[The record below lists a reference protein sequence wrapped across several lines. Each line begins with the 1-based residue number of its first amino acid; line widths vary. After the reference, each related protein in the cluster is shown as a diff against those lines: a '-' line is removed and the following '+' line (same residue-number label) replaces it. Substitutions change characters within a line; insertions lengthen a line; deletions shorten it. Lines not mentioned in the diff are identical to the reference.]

1 MRDLRTLALTLVL
14 QVAFLLTPAMGWPR
28 AQAQDQEATVPLVA
42 SHREGVTLT
51 WTPPPYRITSVRVD
65 GLTYSRIEMEGV
77 LPAGMPGTPQLPLYS
92 ALIGLPPEATAR
104 LEVLQLE
111 VERVHLPYP
120 PLPVAPPRLPPHME
134 GALRDERLQRDD
146 TIYASDAFYPEE
158 AIALSPPATVRG
170 HRVVAL
176 RVYPLRV
183 NPMRRELEVIRH
195 VQLAVRF
202 SRAAPQ
208 DGLSG
213 QSSVNDPVRQALAG
227 VLLNPEAAGW
237 MESPVPRAEGKQAP
251 QPATVGA
258 QASSGQIKVLVG
270 EPGLYVLSFSALQA
284 AGVPVG
290 SINPTTFRMTHGYPR
305 QEVAIRVES
314 ARILFYAM
322 PAPSRYTDKDA
333 YFLSYGG
340 AAGLRM
346 TTRSGNPAG
355 LSEGIARRTVVVEQN
370 HYYDSHYAA
379 RDGDRWYWDKLQ
391 RPDRA
396 SASYAIPLD
405 APRTDTSATLT
416 VWLRGYTNPPANPD
430 HHVRFTFNGNLL
442 GEQTWDGTKAITA
455 TFSVPGSWLRAGDN
469 QVGLSLPGLSGV
481 TVEGSWLDA
490 IALRYATQHVSG
502 QVAVQGESGRKRYVF
517 TLNNPG
523 SHRIYLP
530 LIRKAAGAAATQE
543 SQESEVA
550 QATASAVA
558 IYDITQPLQP
568 KIVTDFVW
576 DGSTLIVGD
585 AETSPAEYLIVPA
598 GHEKTPLAL
607 RPVKTVSTPPGG
619 ADYIVITHPN
629 FRTAAEHLASQ
640 RARQGLRTAVVDV
653 EAVYDTFGPGRLDPQ
668 AIRNFLAYAYSNW
681 PRPAPYYVVLLGDGS
696 YDFKNYSGYDSPT
709 YVPPFLAD
717 VDPWWGETAA
727 DNRLVTL
734 ERDDALPDMLIG
746 RLPVNTSAE
755 ASAVVDKIIAY
766 EAKAVE
772 PWFLQQ
778 LIVADN
784 PDDAGNFHDEGDD
797 AYTYA
802 DTPFS
807 PVRLYYSRS
816 ATQPYMYS
824 DPNALK
830 SDLLRYFNGGVGLVT
845 YFGHSSWHQWAVENL
860 FHINDVA
867 RLNNRTRLPLA
878 LEMTCFTAFF
888 HHPQH
893 ATLDE
898 SLVRRAQG
906 GVVAAWGSTG
916 LGVTVGHSRLH
927 LGFYTAVRAGHGGAR
942 LGSGTLAGKLE
953 VWSSGVDLDLL
964 DTFTLLGDPATIVRF
979 NDLPEFQRIFLPVV
993 RR

>member
-1 MRDLRTLALTLVL
+1 M
-14 QVAFLLTPAMGWPR
+14 
-28 AQAQDQEATVPLVA
+28 
-42 SHREGVTLT
+42 
-51 WTPPPYRITSVRVD
+51 
-65 GLTYSRIEMEGV
+65 TYSRVEMEGV
-77 LPAGMPGTPQLPLYS
+77 PPAGMPGTPQLPLYS
-92 ALIGLPPEATAR
+92 ALIGLPPAATAR

-120 PLPVAPPRLPPHME
+120 PLPVAPPHLSPHME
-134 GALRDERLQRDD
+134 GAPRDERLRRDD
-146 TIYASDAFYPEE
+146 TIYASDAFYPGE
-158 AIALSPPATVRG
+158 AIALSSPATVRG

-183 NPMRRELEVIRH
+183 NPMRGELEVIRH

-202 SRAAPQ
+202 SRAAPE

-237 MESPVPRAEGKQAP
+237 MESPVPRTEDKQSP
-251 QPATVGA
+251 QPETVRA

-270 EPGLYVLSFSALQA
+270 EPGLYALSFNALQA
-284 AGVPVG
+284 AGVPVE

-305 QEVAIRVES
+305 QEIAIRIEGT
-314 ARILFYAM
+314 RILFYAV
-322 PAPSRYTDKDA
+322 PASSRYTDKDA

-340 AAGLRM
+340 TEGLRM
-346 TTRSGNPAG
+346 STRSGNPAG
-355 LSEGIARRTVVVEQN
+355 LPEGIAHRTVVVEQN

-379 RDGDRWYWDKLQ
+379 RDGDHWYWDKLQ

-396 SASYAIPLD
+396 SAGYAIPLD

-416 VWLRGYTNPPANPD
+416 VWLHGYTDPSANPD
-430 HHVRFTFNGNLL
+430 HHVRFTFNGSTV
-442 GEQTWDGTKAITA
+442 GEQTWDGARAITA

-469 QVGLSLPGLSGV
+469 QVGLSLPGLNGV

-490 IALRYATQHVSG
+490 IALRYATRHVSG
-502 QVAVQGESGRKRYVF
+502 QVAVQGETGRKRYVF
-517 TLNNPG
+517 TLSDPG

-530 LIRKAAGAAATQE
+530 LIQRAAGAAAAQE

-558 IYDITQPLQP
+558 VYDITQPLQP
-568 KIVTDFVW
+568 KIVTDFAW

-585 AETSPAEYLIVPA
+585 AEALPAEYLIVPA

-607 RPVKTVSTPPGG
+607 QPVKTVSTPSGG

-653 EAVYDTFGPGRLDPQ
+653 EAVYDIFGTGRLDPQ
-668 AIRNFLAYAYSNW
+668 AIRNFLAYAYNNW

-696 YDFKNYSGYDSPT
+696 YDFKNYSGYDPPT

-734 ERDDALPDMLIG
+734 EGDDALPDMLIG

-755 ASAVVDKIIAY
+755 ASAMVDKIIAY

-784 PDDAGNFHDEGDD
+784 PDDAGNFHAEGDQ

-802 DTPFS
+802 GTPFS
-807 PVRLYYSRS
+807 PVRLYYSQS

-830 SDLLRYFNGGVGLVT
+830 NDLLRHLNDGVGLVT

-867 RLNNRTRLPLA
+867 RLNNQTRLPLA

-888 HHPQH
+888 HHPQY

-927 LGFYTAVRAGHGGAR
+927 HGFYTAVRAGHGGAR

-993 RR
+993 RK

>member
-14 QVAFLLTPAMGWPR
+14 QIAFLLTPAMGWPR
-28 AQAQDQEATVPLVA
+28 AQAQDQETTVPLVA

-51 WTPPPYRITSVRVD
+51 WTPPPYRIASVRVD
-65 GLTYSRIEMEGV
+65 GVTYGRVEMEGV
-77 LPAGMPGTPQLPLYS
+77 PPAGAPGTPQLPLYS
-92 ALIGLPPEATAR
+92 ALIGLPPAATAR
-104 LEVLQLE
+104 LDVLQLE

-120 PLPVAPPRLPPHME
+120 PLPVAPPHLPPHME
-134 GALRDERLQRDD
+134 GAPRDERLRRDD
-146 TIYASDAFYPEE
+146 TIYASDAFYPGE
-158 AIALSPPATVRG
+158 AIALSSPATVRG

-183 NPMRRELEVIRH
+183 NPMRGELEVIRH

-202 SRAAPQ
+202 SRAAPE

-237 MESPVPRAEGKQAP
+237 TESPVLRAGGAQAP
-251 QPATVGA
+251 QPAAVGA

-270 EPGLYVLSFSALQA
+270 EPGLYALSFSTLQA
-284 AGVPVG
+284 AGVPVE
-290 SINPTTFRMTHGYPR
+290 SINPTTFRITHGYPR
-305 QEVAIRVES
+305 QEIAIRIEGT
-314 ARILFYAM
+314 RILFYAV
-322 PAPSRYTDKDA
+322 PASSRYTDKDA

-340 AAGLRM
+340 TEGLRM
-346 TTRSGNPAG
+346 STRSGNPAG
-355 LSEGIARRTVVVEQN
+355 LPEGIAHRTVVVEQN

-379 RDGDRWYWDKLQ
+379 RDGDHWYWDKLQ

-396 SASYAIPLD
+396 SAGYAIPLD

-416 VWLRGYTNPPANPD
+416 VWLHGYTDPSANPD
-430 HHVRFTFNGNLL
+430 HHVRFTFNGSTV
-442 GEQTWDGTKAITA
+442 GEQTWDGARAITA

-469 QVGLSLPGLSGV
+469 QVGLSLPGLNGV

-490 IALRYATQHVSG
+490 IALRYATRHVSG
-502 QVAVQGESGRKRYVF
+502 QVAVQGETGRKRYVF
-517 TLNNPG
+517 TLNDPG

-530 LIRKAAGAAATQE
+530 LIQRAAGAAAAQE

-558 IYDITQPLQP
+558 VYDITQPLQP
-568 KIVTDFVW
+568 KIVTDFAW

-585 AETSPAEYLIVPA
+585 AEALPAEYLIVPT

-607 RPVKTVSTPPGG
+607 QPVKTVSTTSGG

-653 EAVYDTFGPGRLDPQ
+653 EAVYDIFGTGRLDPQ
-668 AIRNFLAYAYSNW
+668 AIRNFLAYAYNNW

-696 YDFKNYSGYDSPT
+696 YDFKNYSGYDPPT

-734 ERDDALPDMLIG
+734 EGDDALPDMLIG

-755 ASAVVDKIIAY
+755 ASAMVDKIIAY

-784 PDDAGNFHDEGDD
+784 PDDAGNFHAEGDQ

-802 DTPFS
+802 GTPFS
-807 PVRLYYSRS
+807 PVRLYYSQS

-830 SDLLRYFNGGVGLVT
+830 NDLLRHLNDGVGLVT

-867 RLNNRTRLPLA
+867 RLNNQTRLPLA

-888 HHPQH
+888 HHPQY

-927 LGFYTAVRAGHGGAR
+927 HGFYTAVRAGHGGAR

-993 RR
+993 RK